1 MSTQIPPLSRDVEDF
16 KLNLGVYGVAAIALP
31 VTVEAKPKRKPSKT
45 SPTQR
50 SLKHMR
56 DLGYTCAIVEKW
68 NQHARIRQDMF
79 GFIDIVCIKDEDIVG
94 VQACAGDGGAS
105 AERVRKIAE
114 HENWPLICNAIRVV
128 VQSWRK
134 NAAGKWT
141 LREVEL

>member
-31 VTVEAKPKRKPSKT
+31 VTVEAKPKRKPAKT

-56 DLGYTCAIVEKW
+56 SLGYVCAIVEKW
-68 NQHARIRQDMF
+68 NPHARIRQDMF
-79 GFIDIVCIKDEDIVG
+79 GFIDIVCIKDEDIIG
-94 VQACAGDGGAS
+94 VQACSGAGGDS

-114 HENWPLICNAIRVV
+114 HENWPLICKAIRVV